1 MSPSDA
7 ELHDLLAAAR
17 TIAVVGHS
25 DKPYR
30 DSHNVAQYLRQAG
43 YVVYAINPNLRSVAG
58 DIAYPDLRHL
68 PERIDIV
75 NVFRRSEHL
84 PQMIAATPKRIRHS
98 PVGRAMRP
106 PPSAIELEDLIRRC
120 EGNMLR
126 VARELDRKP
135 ALVYRWAKRYK
146 INVDSF
152 RKKDL

>member
-1 MSPSDA
+1 MNDSDA
-7 ELHDLLAAAR
+7 ELHDLLAASR

-30 DSHNVAQYLRQAG
+30 DSHNVAQYLRGAG

-84 PQMIAATPKRIRHS
+84 PQIVEDAIAIGA
-98 PVGRAMRP
+98 RAVWAQLGVANETAAER
-106 PPSAIELEDLIRRC
+106 AQAAGLFLIMNRCIMVDHRRL
-120 EGNMLR
+120 GMPR
-126 VARELDRKP
+126 RA
-135 ALVYRWAKRYK
+135 
-146 INVDSF
+146 
-152 RKKDL
+152 